1 MDQPPS
7 GQSRSGKFLQK
18 MAKFSIFIMLGQKIA
33 SDIRKKYLDQNQV
46 GPLFPACRKY
56 TWVWSWYF
64 FNLNKKPR
72 RGCIPQV
79 RAK

>member
-46 GPLFPACRKY
+46 GPLFPAFVFVFVF
-56 TWVWSWYF
+56 T
-64 FNLNKKPR
+64 NLRLHLTKMS
-72 RGCIPQV
+72 
-79 RAK
+79 